1 VKKRISKL
9 VIVAGVV
16 MGGALLA
23 VADVRCGAPIASR
36 ETASRL
42 VAECNGNIECV
53 NAKSRVSQ
61 ATLVYLDSQ
70 TSKPTLF
77 QNPAQVS
84 SYWLHYPA
92 DGAGRVFGSWA
103 QMIVG
108 LPAMIFDSGVNMFCG
123 PTTFAQQRAALLM
136 TDQEK
141 FNSRILD
148 ALFVAIAVWLF
159 APAAGFAGRIFSR
172 QKSE

>member
-1 VKKRISKL
+1 VKRRISKL

-23 VADVRCGAPIASR
+23 VADVRCGASIASR

-61 ATLVYLDSQ
+61 ATLIYLDSQ
-70 TSKPTLF
+70 MSKPTF
-77 QNPAQVS
+77 FENPAQVLS
-84 SYWLHYPA
+84 DWLHYPA
-92 DGAGRVFGSWA
+92 DWAGHVFGTWV
-103 QMIVG
+103 QKIVG
-108 LPAMIFDSGVNMFCG
+108 LPATIFDGGVNMFCG
-123 PTTFAQQRAALLM
+123 PTTSAQQRAAFLM

-141 FNSRILD
+141 FNLRILD
-148 ALFVAIAVWLF
+148 AFFVAIAVWLF
-159 APAAGFAGRIFSR
+159 ASAAGFAGRIFSR
-172 QKSE
+172 QKSD